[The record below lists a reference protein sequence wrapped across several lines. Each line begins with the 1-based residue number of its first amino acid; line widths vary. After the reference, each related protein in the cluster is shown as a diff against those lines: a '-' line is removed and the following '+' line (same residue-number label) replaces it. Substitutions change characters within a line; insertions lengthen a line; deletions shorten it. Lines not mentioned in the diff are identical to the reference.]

1 MLLKDIFTHTLVS
14 GQVYWLK
21 ALLFESHV
29 CGFAVSPNI
38 SLYIINSLELTGVM
52 VKGSVSVKSRSLLRC
67 DFKWMVN
74 SLLPSDVMIITIP
87 YYL

>member
-1 MLLKDIFTHTLVS
+1 M
-14 GQVYWLK
+14 YWLK

-67 DFKWMVN
+67 DFKWMVI
-74 SLLPSDVMIITIP
+74 L
-87 YYL
+87 YYPLM

>member
-1 MLLKDIFTHTLVS
+1 MS

-21 ALLFESHV
+21 ALLFEIHV
-29 CGFAVSPNI
+29 CGFAVGPNI

-67 DFKWMVN
+67 DFKWMVI
-74 SLLPSDVMIITIP
+74 L
-87 YYL
+87 YYPLM